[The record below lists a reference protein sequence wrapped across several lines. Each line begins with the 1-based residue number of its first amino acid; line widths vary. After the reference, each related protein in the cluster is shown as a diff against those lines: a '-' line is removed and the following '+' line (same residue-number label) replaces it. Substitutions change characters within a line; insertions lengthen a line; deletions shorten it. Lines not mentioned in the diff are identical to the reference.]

1 MNCISTV
8 VTHNYPVMIP
18 PLLAV
23 LLIVR
28 LAGAAIE
35 QGDHPIRALDEASE
49 TMSQALLEQYRLRL
63 EQSTTIEFIK
73 SVECQYTEVQTNYS
87 MLKRTSEE
95 KVNALWLELNN
106 ERDRIQQEL
115 ANRLNEL
122 KVNYLFIWRHF
133 LSNTETETK
142 RKNI

>member
-8 VTHNYPVMIP
+8 VTHNDPVMIP